1 MLRVL
6 DERDTGAVVGYVLR
20 TARELARGLQIFI
33 RDNG

>member
-6 DERDTGAVVGYVLR
+6 GERDTGAVVGYALW
-20 TARELARGLQIFI
+20 TARELGLQIFI

>member
-6 DERDTGAVVGYVLR
+6 GERDTGAVVGYAIR
-20 TARELARGLQIFI
+20 TTEELGLQIFF

>member
-20 TARELARGLQIFI
+20 TVRELGLQIFI

>member
-6 DERDTGAVVGYVLR
+6 GERDAEVVVGYVIR
-20 TARELARGLQIFI
+20 TAEELGLQIFI

>member
-6 DERDTGAVVGYVLR
+6 GERDSGAVVGYVIR
-20 TARELARGLQIFI
+20 TAEELGLQIFI

>member
-6 DERDTGAVVGYVLR
+6 GERDTGAVVGYVLR
-20 TARELARGLQIFI
+20 TAREIGMQIFN